1 MIETC
6 CQFGPQQELAGIITE
21 PDAIHAGTGLIL
33 INAGL
38 VPKHGPYR
46 LYAELARHLAQ
57 QGVRT
62 LRFDL
67 GDIGDSR
74 PAHPG
79 CALEER
85 TRHEVSAA
93 IEQLCDDRTPPN
105 IVLGGLCSGAED
117 AFRCAETDARVSHLI
132 LIDPFSFETPGWH
145 WHDRLYRLARS
156 VLLGL
161 GLHRSGGNLLA
172 RWTRNASPTNAT
184 AGLPGGSEKASAEE
198 QSADASSRLNYK
210 HMGRPQASRI
220 LKTLIARGVH
230 VHFIYTGGMRPGFN
244 HAGQLAEMFSDID
257 FRGQVSL
264 DYFPRLDHMQPL
276 RAERNR
282 LVETISRRLKR
293 TSVSTA
299 RSTRKGATEKLVG
312 SFQSSAI

>member
-1 MIETC
+1 MTETC
-6 CQFGPQQELAGIITE
+6 CQFGPQRELAGIITE

-74 PAHPG
+74 SSQPG

-85 TRHEVSAA
+85 TRQEVSAA
-93 IEQLCDDRTPPN
+93 IEELCNNQTPRS

-117 AFRCAETDARVSHLI
+117 AFRCAETDTRVSRLI
-132 LIDPFSFETPGWH
+132 LIDPFSFETSGWL
-145 WHDRLYRLARS
+145 WHDRLYRLARG

-172 RWTRNASPTNAT
+172 RWTRNASATNAAT
-184 AGLPGGSEKASAEE
+184 ESTRGLVNTSAAQKPTDE
-198 QSADASSRLNYK
+198 SSRLNYK
-210 HMGRPQASRI
+210 HMGRPQASRV

-257 FRGQVSL
+257 FRGKVTL

-282 LVETISRRLKR
+282 LVETISRRLKG

-299 RSTRKGATEKLVG
+299 RSTRNGTTEKLVG
-312 SFQSSAI
+312 TFQSSAI

>member
-6 CQFGPQQELAGIITE
+6 CQFGPHRELAGVITE
-21 PDAIHAGTGLIL
+21 PDAIHATTGLIL

-38 VPKHGPYR
+38 VPKPGPYR
-46 LYAELARHLAQ
+46 LYAELARQLAQ

-79 CALEER
+79 CTLEER

-93 IEQLCDDRTPPN
+93 IEQLCNDQAPPN

-117 AFRCAETDARVSHLI
+117 AFRCAETDTRVSRLI
-132 LIDPFSFETPGWH
+132 LIDPFSFETPGWL

-156 VLLGL
+156 LLLGL
-161 GLHRSGGNLLA
+161 GLRRGGGNLLA
-172 RWTRNASPTNAT
+172 RWTRNASPTNPS
-184 AGLPGGSEKASAEE
+184 AGSTGGLGNASAAQEPTDE
-198 QSADASSRLNYK
+198 SSRLNYK

-220 LKTLIARGVH
+220 LKALIARGVQ

-244 HAGQLAEMFSDID
+244 HAGQLAEMFADID
-257 FRGQVSL
+257 FRGHVTL

-276 RAERNR
+276 RAERCR
-282 LVETISRRLKR
+282 LVETITRRLKA
-293 TSVSTA
+293 TAVSTA
-299 RSTRKGATEKLVG
+299 RSARNGATEKLAG
-312 SFQSSAI
+312 AFQSSAI